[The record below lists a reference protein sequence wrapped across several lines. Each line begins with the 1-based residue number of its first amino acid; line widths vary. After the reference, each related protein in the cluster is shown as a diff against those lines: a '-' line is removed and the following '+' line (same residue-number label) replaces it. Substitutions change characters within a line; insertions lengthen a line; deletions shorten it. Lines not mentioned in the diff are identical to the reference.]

1 MDDHDID
8 VVLDG
13 THESLAADVRRGLL
27 AEQKWLPP
35 KWFYDERGSE
45 LFDAITRLEEY
56 YQTEAE
62 RSILTSHRDEIV
74 SGVDTLIELGSG
86 TSDKTRTLLDAAL
99 DHDLRQFV
107 AFDVSE
113 QTLRDAVK
121 ILSDEYPTLRVEGVV
136 GDFEQHLE
144 LLPRGDEYGRRMVMF
159 LGSTIGNFI
168 PADRSSFVAAV
179 ASQLE
184 RGDELLV
191 GFDLVKEA
199 ERLVRAYDD
208 AAGVTAEFNLNVLSV
223 INRVLGADF
232 RLASFEH
239 RAVWDAAN
247 EWIEMRLVARE
258 AVTVHVPGAGLD
270 VTFERGEWI
279 RTEISAK
286 FRRERVEREM
296 ATAGLQL
303 TDWWT
308 DGAGDFA
315 VARVKAPSSQ
325 PTSRSW

>member
-1 MDDHDID
+1 MCGGDCSPHKSGF
-8 VVLDG
+8 LRSG
-13 THESLAADVRRGLL
+13 STTSEAASSSTH
-27 AEQKWLPP
+27 
-35 KWFYDERGSE
+35 
-45 LFDAITRLEEY
+45 ITRLEEY

-62 RSILTSHRDEIV
+62 RSILASHRDEIV

-99 DHDLRQFV
+99 DHDLHQFV

-121 ILSDEYPTLRVEGVV
+121 ILVDEYPALRVEGVV

-144 LLPRGDEYGRRMVMF
+144 LLPRGEVYGRRMVMF
-159 LGSTIGNFI
+159 LGSTIGNFT
-168 PADRSSFVAAV
+168 PADRASFLAAV
-179 ASQLE
+179 ASQLDP
-184 RGDELLV
+184 GDELLV
-191 GFDLVKEA
+191 GFDLVKET

-232 RLASFEH
+232 RLALFEH

-247 EWIEMRLVARE
+247 EWIEMRLVAQE
-258 AVTVHVPGAGLD
+258 AMTVHVPGAGID
-270 VTFERGEWI
+270 VTFERDEWI

-286 FRRERVEREM
+286 FRHERVEREM

-308 DGAGDFA
+308 DVGGDFA
-315 VARVKAPSSQ
+315 VARACARGSERGPRC
-325 PTSRSW
+325 PASRAG